1 MIARGL
7 ILLGFR
13 PSGMRTGQE
22 SLKEGGHTSSLWG
35 DESAGNY
42 GSRKAYHLIFYF
54 LSEVI
59 SALFVKRWRTINTF
73 IFCTVVMIVIAV

>member
-1 MIARGL
+1 MIAGGL

-22 SLKEGGHTSSLWG
+22 SLEEEGHTSTLWS

-42 GSRKAYHLIFYF
+42 GSREAYHLIFYF
-54 LSEVI
+54 LPEGI
-59 SALFVKRWRTINTF
+59 SALFVKGRERSILLFFVRWS
-73 IFCTVVMIVIAV
+73 